1 MKRSRHVSVALLG
14 AAAFT
19 LMACQQED
27 QTDASAFPDVQSC
40 MAAAAKDGWFSKE
53 DCQATFA
60 EAQKLHAETA
70 PRYESKELCEQ
81 EHGAG
86 NCGGEEVAGGGE
98 QAASTGGGMGGI
110 FLPMMAGYLIG
121 NMLGGGRPAAQPL
134 VGKPGG
140 GYATPS
146 GGTTMS
152 SNTGSGKMSNQAF
165 AKAPSTVGKP
175 PMSQAQVSS
184 RGGFGSAAAGRAAT
198 SSAGG

>member
-19 LMACQQED
+19 LMACQEEN

-40 MAAAAKDGWFSKE
+40 MAAASKDGWFSKE
-53 DCQATFA
+53 DCEATFA
-60 EAQKLHAETA
+60 EAQKLHEETA

-86 NCGGEEVAGGGE
+86 NCGGE
-98 QAASTGGGMGGI
+98 QTASAGGGMGSI
-110 FLPMMAGYLIG
+110 FLPLMAGYLIG
-121 NMLGGGRPAAQPL
+121 NMLGGGRPMAQPL
-134 VGKPGG
+134 VTKPGG

-146 GGTTMS
+146 GGTTLS
-152 SNTGSGKMSNQAF
+152 SNTGTGKMSNQAF

-175 PMSQAQVSS
+175 PMTQAQVSS

-198 SSAGG
+198 SSSAGG